1 MRLRPYRL
9 LTLAAALSATVA
21 VQAQEHSYA
30 PSDIEN
36 GRALYQSNCLG
47 CHGNNGDS
55 VEGANLGINRFRR
68 AGNDEELIA
77 LIRTGIPGTL
87 MIPRPQLSYGDL
99 RSLVAF
105 LRNMQTSGIDAP
117 DAREVKLGDA
127 KRGEELF
134 FGAGKCSACHGV
146 GGGGSRLSP
155 DLANVGAQRTP
166 ASLET
171 AIIDPRKEV
180 REGQRFMQVTTK
192 AGQTVTGKLL
202 NQDTHSV
209 QILTEQEQLASYLKE
224 DLSAWG
230 VVPSPMPSSLDVL
243 SPDQVADLVAYLV
256 SLKIV
261 QEPAK

>member
-1 MRLRPYRL
+1 MKKRLGL
-9 LTLAAALSATVA
+9 VMAGVLLSASA
-21 VQAQEHSYA
+21 LAQEHSYA

-36 GRALYQSNCLG
+36 GRGLYQANCLG

-77 LIRTGIPGTL
+77 LIRAGIPGTL

-99 RSLVAF
+99 RALVAY
-105 LRNMQTSGIDAP
+105 LRNMQASGLNGADT
-117 DAREVKLGDA
+117 REVKLGDP

-134 FGAGKCSACHGV
+134 FGAANCSSCHGV

-155 DLANVGAQRTP
+155 DLAIIGSQRTP
-166 ASLET
+166 ASIET
-171 AIIDPRKEV
+171 AILEPRKEV
-180 REGQRFMQVTTK
+180 REGQRFMQVVTK
-192 AGQTVTGKLL
+192 AGQTVTGKLM

-209 QILTEQEQLASYLKE
+209 QLLTEQEQLASYLKS
-224 DLSAWG
+224 DLASWAI
-230 VVPSPMPSSLDVL
+230 VPTPMPSSLDVL
-243 SPDQVADLVAYLV
+243 STEQVADLVAYLV
-256 SLKIV
+256 SLKSV